1 MSSISISNRS
11 AMIFSATD
19 EGDTDTEPV
28 ILTIQID
35 AEIYREAKKVLD
47 SIGISVE
54 EATVLFLKE
63 VVARNGLPFP
73 VSENELRELRNNRTE
88 RDI

>member
-1 MSSISISNRS
+1 M
-11 AMIFSATD
+11 
-19 EGDTDTEPV
+19 EPV
-28 ILTIQID
+28 ILKIQID
-35 AEIYREAKKVLD
+35 ADIYREAKKVLD

-63 VVARNGLPFP
+63 VVARNGLPFS
-73 VSENELRELRNNRTE
+73 VSENELQKLRNNRTE

>member
-1 MSSISISNRS
+1 
-11 AMIFSATD
+11 MIFSATD
-19 EGDTDTEPV
+19 EEDTDTEPV
-28 ILTIQID
+28 IMKIQID

-63 VVARNGLPFP
+63 EVARNGLPFS
-73 VSENELRELRNNRTE
+73 VSENELRKLRNNRTE

>member
-1 MSSISISNRS
+1 MK
-11 AMIFSATD
+11 
-19 EGDTDTEPV
+19 
-28 ILTIQID
+28 IQID

-63 VVARNGLPFP
+63 VVSRKGLPFP
-73 VSENELRELRNNRTE
+73 VSENELRELRNN
-88 RDI
+88 

>member
-1 MSSISISNRS
+1 
-11 AMIFSATD
+11 MIFSATD
-19 EGDTDTEPV
+19 EGDTDTESV
-28 ILTIQID
+28 ILKIQID

-63 VVARNGLPFP
+63 VVARKGLPVP
-73 VSENELRELRNNRTE
+73 VSENELRELRNDRTE

>member
-1 MSSISISNRS
+1 MPSISTSKRS

-19 EGDTDTEPV
+19 EEDTDTESV
-28 ILTIQID
+28 IMKIQID
-35 AEIYREAKKVLD
+35 AEIYREARKVLD
-47 SIGISVE
+47 SIGITVE

-63 VVARNGLPFP
+63 VVTRKGLPFP
-73 VSENELRELRNNRTE
+73 VSENELRKLRHIRTE

>member
-1 MSSISISNRS
+1 
-11 AMIFSATD
+11 MIFSATD
-19 EGDTDTEPV
+19 EEDTDTEPV
-28 ILTIQID
+28 IMKIQID
-35 AEIYREAKKVLD
+35 AEIYREAKKVLH

-63 VVARNGLPFP
+63 VVARNGLPFS
-73 VSENELRELRNNRTE
+73 VSENELRKLRNNRTE

>member
-1 MSSISISNRS
+1 MK
-11 AMIFSATD
+11 
-19 EGDTDTEPV
+19 
-28 ILTIQID
+28 IQIH

-63 VVARNGLPFP
+63 VVTRKGLPFP
-73 VSENELRELRNNRTE
+73 VSENELRELRNNQTE

>member
-1 MSSISISNRS
+1 MK
-11 AMIFSATD
+11 
-19 EGDTDTEPV
+19 
-28 ILTIQID
+28 IQID
-35 AEIYREAKKVLD
+35 ADIYREAKKVLD

-63 VVARNGLPFP
+63 VVARNGLPFS
-73 VSENELRELRNNRTE
+73 VSENELQKLRNNRTE

>member
-1 MSSISISNRS
+1 MPSISTSNRS
-11 AMIFSATD
+11 AMIFSAMD
-19 EGDTDTEPV
+19 EDTDTEPV
-28 ILTIQID
+28 IMKIQID

-63 VVARNGLPFP
+63 VVARKGLPFP

>member
-1 MSSISISNRS
+1 
-11 AMIFSATD
+11 MIFSATD

-28 ILTIQID
+28 ILKI
-35 AEIYREAKKVLD
+35 VLD

-63 VVARNGLPFP
+63 VVARNGLPFS
-73 VSENELRELRNNRTE
+73 VSENELQKLRNNRTE

>member
-1 MSSISISNRS
+1 
-11 AMIFSATD
+11 MIFSATD
-19 EGDTDTEPV
+19 EEDTDTDPV
-28 ILTIQID
+28 IMKIQID
-35 AEIYREAKKVLD
+35 AEIYR
-47 SIGISVE
+47 ISVE

-63 VVARNGLPFP
+63 VVARKGLPFP

>member
-1 MSSISISNRS
+1 
-11 AMIFSATD
+11 MIFSATD
-19 EGDTDTEPV
+19 DEDTDTEPV
-28 ILTIQID
+28 IMKIQID

-54 EATVLFLKE
+54 EAAVLFLKE
-63 VVARNGLPFP
+63 VVARNGMPFP

>member
-1 MSSISISNRS
+1 
-11 AMIFSATD
+11 MIFSATD
-19 EGDTDTEPV
+19 EEDTDTEPV
-28 ILTIQID
+28 IMKTQID

-63 VVARNGLPFP
+63 VVSRKGLPFP
-73 VSENELRELRNNRTE
+73 VSENELRELRNN
-88 RDI
+88 

>member
-1 MSSISISNRS
+1 MK
-11 AMIFSATD
+11 
-19 EGDTDTEPV
+19 
-28 ILTIQID
+28 IQID

-54 EATVLFLKE
+54 EATFLFLKE
-63 VVARNGLPFP
+63 VVARNGLPFS
-73 VSENELRELRNNRTE
+73 VSENELRKLRNNRTE

>member
-1 MSSISISNRS
+1 MK
-11 AMIFSATD
+11 
-19 EGDTDTEPV
+19 
-28 ILTIQID
+28 IQID

-54 EATVLFLKE
+54 EAAVLFLKE
-63 VVARNGLPFP
+63 VVARNGLPFS
-73 VSENELRELRNNRTE
+73 VSENELRKLRNNRTE

>member
-1 MSSISISNRS
+1 MK
-11 AMIFSATD
+11 
-19 EGDTDTEPV
+19 
-28 ILTIQID
+28 IQID

-63 VVARNGLPFP
+63 VVARKDLPFP
-73 VSENELRELRNNRTE
+73 VSENELRELRHIRTE

>member
-1 MSSISISNRS
+1 MPNISASNRS

-28 ILTIQID
+28 ILKIQID

-54 EATVLFLKE
+54 KAAVLVLKE
-63 VVARNGLPFP
+63 VVARRGLPFP
-73 VSENELRELRNNRTE
+73 VSENELRELRNNQTE

>member
-1 MSSISISNRS
+1 MK
-11 AMIFSATD
+11 
-19 EGDTDTEPV
+19 
-28 ILTIQID
+28 IQID

-63 VVARNGLPFP
+63 IVARNGLPFS
-73 VSENELRELRNNRTE
+73 VSENELRKLRNNRTE

>member
-1 MSSISISNRS
+1 
-11 AMIFSATD
+11 MIFSATD
-19 EGDTDTEPV
+19 DEDTDTEPV
-28 ILTIQID
+28 IMKIQID
-35 AEIYREAKKVLD
+35 AEIYRESKKVLD

-63 VVARNGLPFP
+63 VVARNGMPFP
-73 VSENELRELRNNRTE
+73 VSENELRELRNIRTE

>member
-1 MSSISISNRS
+1 
-11 AMIFSATD
+11 MIFSATD
-19 EGDTDTEPV
+19 EEDTDTEPV
-28 ILTIQID
+28 IMKILID
-35 AEIYREAKKVLD
+35 AEIYREARKVLD
-47 SIGISVE
+47 SIGITVE

>member
-1 MSSISISNRS
+1 MPSISTSNRS

-19 EGDTDTEPV
+19 EEDTDTEPV
-28 ILTIQID
+28 IMKILID
-35 AEIYREAKKVLD
+35 AEIYREARKVLD
-47 SIGISVE
+47 SIGITVE

-63 VVARNGLPFP
+63 IVARNGLPFP

>member
-1 MSSISISNRS
+1 
-11 AMIFSATD
+11 MIFSATD
-19 EGDTDTEPV
+19 KEDTDTEPV
-28 ILTIQID
+28 IEKIQID
-35 AEIYREAKKVLD
+35 AEIYREAKIVLD
-47 SIGISVE
+47 SIGITVE

-63 VVARNGLPFP
+63 VVARKGLPFP

>member
-1 MSSISISNRS
+1 
-11 AMIFSATD
+11 MIFSATD
-19 EGDTDTEPV
+19 EEDTDTEPV
-28 ILTIQID
+28 IMKIQID

-54 EATVLFLKE
+54 EAAVLFLKE
-63 VVARNGLPFP
+63 VVARNGLPFS
-73 VSENELRELRNNRTE
+73 VSENELRKLRNNRTE

>member
-1 MSSISISNRS
+1 
-11 AMIFSATD
+11 MIFSATD
-19 EGDTDTEPV
+19 EEDTDTEPV
-28 ILTIQID
+28 IMKIQID
-35 AEIYREAKKVLD
+35 AEIYRESKKVLD

-63 VVARNGLPFP
+63 VVARNGMPFP
-73 VSENELRELRNNRTE
+73 VSENELRELRNIRTE

>member
-1 MSSISISNRS
+1 
-11 AMIFSATD
+11 MIFSATD
-19 EGDTDTEPV
+19 EEDTDTDPV
-28 ILTIQID
+28 IMKIQID

-63 VVARNGLPFP
+63 VVARNGLPFS
-73 VSENELRELRNNRTE
+73 VSENELRKLRNNRTE

>member
-1 MSSISISNRS
+1 
-11 AMIFSATD
+11 MIFSATD

-28 ILTIQID
+28 ILIIQID

-54 EATVLFLKE
+54 EAAVLFLKE
-63 VVARNGLPFP
+63 VVARKDLPFP
-73 VSENELRELRNNRTE
+73 VSENELRELRNNQTE
-88 RDI
+88 RNI